1 MFNIQLFK
9 MIRYI
14 IDIVKRFY
22 YRFCTNPTEYA
33 RFLGVKIG
41 SDVLCGYHHWSSEP
55 YLITIGSNCQLTD
68 CKIHTHGGGN
78 FIRKKVPDFDMFGK
92 VVIGNW
98 VYIGTGAQIM
108 PGVIIED
115 NVLVAAGSIVTK
127 SVPSGVIVAGNPA
140 KIIGYTS
147 DYIQRNLKY
156 NVHSKMMNPKEKKK
170 FLLSLDESSF
180 VSKKYL

>member
-1 MFNIQLFK
+1 M
-9 MIRYI
+9 
-14 IDIVKRFY
+14 
-22 YRFCTNPTEYA
+22 
-33 RFLGVKIG
+33 
-41 SDVLCGYHHWSSEP
+41 
-55 YLITIGSNCQLTD
+55 
-68 CKIHTHGGGN
+68 GGN